1 MFKTAS
7 QDLIFKHFHIKYH
20 LSSLLIVHLP
30 IFVPPHANTGWNL
43 SDRHTRTP
51 PLLTICLPNPS
62 VTSYFVPEKKTK
74 RTKTCEPCR
83 RPTFPRSPINIENN
97 STLSNQLKITSG
109 LRIHLGTHGRPT
121 NKPRPFDLLFLPFR
135 DFPPDRV
142 PLNGKTHCPR
152 VRPVAPLTPGHIPD
166 ATLDRKMGW
175 INWTTNSC
183 QILLPPT
190 LFTEFPLLCVSS
202 VSSSL
207 STDRIQRF
215 LSVGLFFLFFDVSV
229 HFLALSLE
237 RFCVYG
243 QGSCGGGLGVS
254 GAQAISERHGS
265 ATTRRQDLAFV
276 VIRSRAHTYT
286 KKTNEKEKKR
296 CSVGRRR

>member
-1 MFKTAS
+1 M
-7 QDLIFKHFHIKYH
+7 
-20 LSSLLIVHLP
+20 
-30 IFVPPHANTGWNL
+30 
-43 SDRHTRTP
+43 
-51 PLLTICLPNPS
+51 
-62 VTSYFVPEKKTK
+62 
-74 RTKTCEPCR
+74 
-83 RPTFPRSPINIENN
+83 
-97 STLSNQLKITSG
+97 
-109 LRIHLGTHGRPT
+109 THGRPT

-215 LSVGLFFLFFDVSV
+215 LSVGLFFFSLMFLSISWHFRLKDFVYTAKGAAVGDLGCLV
-229 HFLALSLE
+229 HRPYQRDMAAQP
-237 RFCVYG
+237 R
-243 QGSCGGGLGVS
+243 GGRIL
-254 GAQAISERHGS
+254 
-265 ATTRRQDLAFV
+265 LLW
-276 VIRSRAHTYT
+276 
-286 KKTNEKEKKR
+286 
-296 CSVGRRR
+296 